1 MLSCDSRRRIRIGTT
16 MAIKFVDK
24 ESEGAGKS
32 RKADMPSVKREPDAK
47 ALEKSVE
54 PELSHPQPEPKKRGR
69 K

>member
-1 MLSCDSRRRIRIGTT
+1 

-24 ESEGAGKS
+24 EPEGAGKS